1 MNEKTNY
8 NESIFFKIIAFLSLT
23 DTQVLAESGRYDR
36 MLAYAMVFRQLVT
49 FAFTFLL
56 FTYGV
61 SLFLGTKAAVI
72 TGFVFALTLFFL
84 DQAIIGSDWA
94 LKNPFK
100 NGIPIRKLFG
110 LIPRIFYS
118 LIIAIG
124 LATLAEISLQ
134 SNAIDEQ
141 IQKDVVNNNKE
152 YFARMKLFEDELD
165 TAVNVSETKLI
176 DLQKQ
181 LVDAQEK
188 QTSYLLKQESHDK
201 DTIVNTLDNQQVTL
215 EELQTNQKVLI
226 DKLAESNNNLSKA
239 KENYQ
244 YWFNEAILE
253 RTGVDGRAPTEGA
266 KYERAVKTYKDLK
279 VLIANIEAE
288 IVITQNS
295 LDTIEQSLLSETST
309 LNEFQQIQNQLE
321 NKETNIVSNQQ
332 LMVDLDDALSQQQTL
347 LSSQIEDKQ
356 LKLETFRVTLQSE
369 GLFYERKTGV
379 LTRYLALQKI
389 HSDPEYGEVAML
401 FSYMLKI
408 FFIAIELMPVII
420 KLFFS
425 PFSFYSLKMYR
436 KMQVALLEE
445 KALLEIAE
453 MKYQKEKKYREKI
466 NQNEIQSDTQL
477 EESIVI

>member
-1 MNEKTNY
+1 M
-8 NESIFFKIIAFLSLT
+8 
-23 DTQVLAESGRYDR
+23 
-36 MLAYAMVFRQLVT
+36 
-49 FAFTFLL
+49 
-56 FTYGV
+56 
-61 SLFLGTKAAVI
+61 
-72 TGFVFALTLFFL
+72 
-84 DQAIIGSDWA
+84 
-94 LKNPFK
+94 
-100 NGIPIRKLFG
+100 
-110 LIPRIFYS
+110 
-118 LIIAIG
+118 
-124 LATLAEISLQ
+124 
-134 SNAIDEQ
+134 
-141 IQKDVVNNNKE
+141 
-152 YFARMKLFEDELD
+152 
-165 TAVNVSETKLI
+165 
-176 DLQKQ
+176 
-181 LVDAQEK
+181 
-188 QTSYLLKQESHDK
+188 
-201 DTIVNTLDNQQVTL
+201 